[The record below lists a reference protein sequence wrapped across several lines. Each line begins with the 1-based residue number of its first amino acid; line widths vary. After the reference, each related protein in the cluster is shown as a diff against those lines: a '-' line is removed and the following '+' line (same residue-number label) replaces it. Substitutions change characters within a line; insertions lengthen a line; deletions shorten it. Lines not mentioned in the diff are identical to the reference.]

1 MSGETIKLIEE
12 KIEELY
18 NSLMDKPLRVL
29 GIFNDFFGEDKV
41 DMQGYWSLDK
51 FKSWMNIV
59 PLSTY
64 IPDGNIVNM
73 NRNDWS
79 MYETQAIT
87 DLPGD
92 QVEKVVNVL
101 TDTTVKERIGN
112 AKFNGI
118 FILVHFPHVRVTNEH
133 DRFVDINH
141 LWAKVKVMYNGTL
154 NGGFT
159 LNRSEYTLL
168 HISSDYMHSHIMTIP
183 KNDFTKFQNPCTGR
197 GPINGTISVL
207 NRDYDEDMWN
217 MFCLEL
223 SKYVTVESVAGRPY
237 NYLER
242 LGTNDMEIGVD
253 RFITYLSP
261 GYYRRA
267 ITPDKFKEF
276 VRYFINSKKLK
287 FNYVNGSYSIGMSL
301 IEFIVLIS
309 NEFIKWY
316 NDQFN
321 KEELTAKFADLKRNN
336 ILGECI
342 IDNGKIYYDMGRN
355 NVNSYAQYIGKK
367 VCVFKGK
374 EITVDITD
382 IAEVRNENKSII
394 LNTQTALY
402 ILTTI
407 LKVLNYRYGRN
418 KATHEG
424 NQLGTEVRYL

>member
-64 IPDGNIVNM
+64 IPDGNIVSM
-73 NRNDWS
+73 NSNDWS

-168 HISSDYMHSHIMTIP
+168 HIISDYLHSHIMTIP
-183 KNDFTKFQNPCTGR
+183 KNDFTQFQNPCTGS
-197 GPINGTISVL
+197 GPINGTISAL

-223 SKYVTVESVAGRPY
+223 SKYVTVESVAGVPY
-237 NYLER
+237 HYLEK
-242 LGTNDMEIGVD
+242 LGTNDMKVGID

-261 GYYRRA
+261 NYYRTV

-287 FNYVNGSYSIGMSL
+287 FNYVNGSYSIGISL

-336 ILGECI
+336 ILNECI
-342 IDNGKIYYDMGRN
+342 IDNGKIYYDGSRN

-382 IAEVRNENKSII
+382 IAEVRNGNKSII

-407 LKVLNYRYGRN
+407 LKVLNYRYGRD

>member
-18 NSLMDKPLRVL
+18 NSLMDRPLRVL
-29 GIFNDFFGEDKV
+29 SIFNNFFGEDKV

-51 FKSWMNIV
+51 FKSWMNIE

-64 IPDGNIVNM
+64 IPDGNIVSM
-73 NRNDWS
+73 NSNDWS
-79 MYETQAIT
+79 IYKTRTIT
-87 DLPGD
+87 DLPGN

-101 TDTTVKERIGN
+101 TNTTVKEGIGKI
-112 AKFNGI
+112 KFDSI

-141 LWAKVKVMYNGTL
+141 LWAKVRVLYNGTL
-154 NGGFT
+154 SGGFT

-168 HISSDYMHSHIMTIP
+168 HIRSHYMHSHISSIP
-183 KNDFTKFQNPCTGR
+183 TSDFTQFQSPCTGS
-197 GPINGTISVL
+197 GPINGTISTL

-237 NYLER
+237 NYLEK
-242 LGTNDMEIGVD
+242 LGTNGMEVGID

-261 GYYRRA
+261 NYHGSVF
-267 ITPDKFKEF
+267 TSDKFREF

-321 KEELTAKFADLKRNN
+321 KEELTAKFADLKRHN
-336 ILGECI
+336 ILRECI
-342 IDNGKIYYDMGRN
+342 IDNGKIYYDKGRN
-355 NVNSYAQYIGKK
+355 NANNYAQYIGKK
-367 VCVFKGK
+367 VCVFKGR

-394 LNTQTALY
+394 LDIQTALY